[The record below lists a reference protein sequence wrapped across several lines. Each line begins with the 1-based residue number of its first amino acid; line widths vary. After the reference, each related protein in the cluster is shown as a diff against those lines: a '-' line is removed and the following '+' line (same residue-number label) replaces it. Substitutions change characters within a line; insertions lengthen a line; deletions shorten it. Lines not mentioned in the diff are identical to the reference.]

1 MKSRLIRK
9 DDIRIVMEGRLTGVL
24 ISSSVPSWLLNNGGS
39 VSSAL
44 RRPNT
49 KCSLL
54 HTRNTFFS
62 PLNCNR

>member
-9 DDIRIVMEGRLTGVL
+9 GDIRIVMEHKLTDVL
-24 ISSSVPSWLLNNGGS
+24 ISSSVPVWLLNNGGS

-44 RRPNT
+44 RRTNT

-54 HTRNTFFS
+54 LRSKHISFH
-62 PLNCNR
+62 L